1 MSPPLPPSPAS
12 HVPAGD
18 LAGAAG
24 EPSIGP
30 ELPPTDW
37 SVHEQVAAVAR
48 ARPHHTAVS
57 GGGIRLS
64 YRQPDAWARRIADRL
79 TAAGAGHGSR
89 VGVLR
94 APSPAMVTAV
104 LGVLRTGA
112 AYVPLDPAHPD
123 RRLAD
128 LLADAGGKTVVVT
141 GEAGDRLA
149 GSGLGVVTAR
159 QAAARRAR
167 ALRAERRRPAPLLP
181 ARRRFRGL
189 RHPTRAPDR
198 VGSP

>member
-18 LAGAAG
+18 LADAAG

-94 APSPAMVTAV
+94 APSPTMVTAV
-104 LGVLRTGA
+104 LGVLRTGRHTSRSIPPTRTA
-112 AYVPLDPAHPD
+112 AWRTCSPTPGED
-123 RRLAD
+123 RRSD
-128 LLADAGGKTVVVT
+128 G
-141 GEAGDRLA
+141 
-149 GSGLGVVTAR
+149 
-159 QAAARRAR
+159 
-167 ALRAERRRPAPLLP
+167 
-181 ARRRFRGL
+181 
-189 RHPTRAPDR
+189 
-198 VGSP
+198 